1 MVRPGEL
8 GHNTWVQERQVDN
21 LELIERVLDKDY
33 IELRLLKLSFE
44 EDPDQ
49 ILTRVKL
56 SLSDRSNTAI
66 EVEGEGVG
74 PVDAIFS
81 ALLSRYALEYE
92 SLKSIEIAHFN
103 VAADIDTKQGKA
115 GVDSIGRVTLGIHN
129 SEGKLFEFSDE
140 SRSVTR
146 SAARAVLAAVEYFV
160 NAERAFV
167 TLYRARKD
175 AKERR
180 RDDLVT
186 RYTRELAEVVKSTS
200 FAEVIENLKKSID
213 Q

>member
-1 MVRPGEL
+1 MVRLWEM
-8 GHNTWVQERQVDN
+8 GHNASVQERPVDN
-21 LELIERVLDKDY
+21 LELIQRVLDKDY
-33 IELRLLKLSFE
+33 VELRLVKLSIE
-44 EDPDQ
+44 EDPDE
-49 ILTRVKL
+49 IKTRVKL
-56 SLSDRSNTAI
+56 QLSDQSSANFEA
-66 EVEGEGVG
+66 EGEGVG
-74 PVDAIFS
+74 PVDAVFS
-81 ALLSRYALEYE
+81 ALLGRYAEEYE

-103 VAADIDTKQGKA
+103 VAADIDTKKAKA
-115 GVDSIGRVTLGIHN
+115 GVDAVGRVTLGMHN

-167 TLYRARKD
+167 ILHRARAD

-200 FAEVIENLKKSID
+200 FAEVIESMKNSID
-213 Q
+213 

>member
-1 MVRPGEL
+1 MVRLWEM
-8 GHNTWVQERQVDN
+8 GHNASVQERPVDN
-21 LELIERVLDKDY
+21 LELIQRVLDKDY
-33 IELRLLKLSFE
+33 VELRLVKLSIE
-44 EDPDQ
+44 EDPDE
-49 ILTRVKL
+49 IKTRVKL
-56 SLSDRSNTAI
+56 QLSDQSSANFEA
-66 EVEGEGVG
+66 EGEGVG
-74 PVDAIFS
+74 PVDAVFS
-81 ALLSRYALEYE
+81 ALLGRYAEEYE

-103 VAADIDTKQGKA
+103 VAADIDTKKAKA
-115 GVDSIGRVTLGIHN
+115 GVDAVGRVTLGMHN

-167 TLYRARKD
+167 ILHRARAD

-200 FAEVIENLKKSID
+200 FAEVIESMKKSID
-213 Q
+213 

>member
-1 MVRPGEL
+1 MVRATEF
-8 GHNTWVQERQVDN
+8 GHNTCVQERPVDN
-21 LELIERVLDKDY
+21 LELIQRVLDNDY
-33 IELRLLKLSFE
+33 VELRLLKLSFE

-49 ILTRVKL
+49 TQTRVKL
-56 SLSDRSNTAI
+56 QLSDRSNAVLET
-66 EVEGEGVG
+66 EGEGVG
-74 PVDAIFS
+74 PVDAVWN
-81 ALLSRYALEYE
+81 ALLSRYAVEYE

-103 VAADIDTKQGKA
+103 VAADIETKKQKA
-115 GVDSIGRVTLGIHN
+115 GVDSVGRVTLGVHN

-167 TLYRARKD
+167 TLYRARMD

-200 FAEVIENLKKSID
+200 FAEVIENMKKTIE
-213 Q
+213 